1 MSSDQEVCSLPLAIP
16 SLAWEVMVRVGT
28 AGDEEKQA
36 LGAEALHLLKAGSD
50 VRGPVGLDSVLQAP
64 PSTGSRALVRMCQYL
79 LWGA

>member
-1 MSSDQEVCSLPLAIP
+1 MSSDQEVCSLPLAIT

-64 PSTGSRALVRMCQYL
+64 PSTGSRALVWMCQYL